1 MRSWRRRAVEVC
13 HKMNKISDS
22 VFVYSAKNSGLPEG
36 FIQKVPDLFSEKG
49 LCIHNARNQI
59 KVYEEGGMK
68 INVKKYCIPPI
79 INRILYSIGLRR
91 PKAKSAY
98 LNAVKLRQMGFD
110 TPKPFGYIIQR
121 KYGIIN
127 YSYFISEQLNMPRMG
142 HDCKNRELIKAL
154 AEYTAKMH
162 EHGLIDKDFTANN
175 ILYSREGKNYHFA
188 LVDINRFKFKKKAVG
203 MLQSCQTLMKPL
215 RSENKLKFFVSRYAE
230 CRGFN
235 KRFMTERVIFLRR
248 RRNLYEIVKKFMKK
262 LPGAKYVT
270 GKNLRK
276 KK

>member
-1 MRSWRRRAVEVC
+1 M
-13 HKMNKISDS
+13 KTKNISNGF
-22 VFVYSAKNSGLPEG
+22 FVYSVADCPIPQD
-36 FIQKVPDLFSEKG
+36 FIPNVPDFFSKNG
-49 LCIHNARNQI
+49 RCIHNARNQI
-59 KVYEEGGMK
+59 KVYEEGGIK

-79 INRILYSIGLRR
+79 INRILYSVGLRR

-127 YSYFISEQLNMPRMG
+127 YSYFISEQLDMPRMG
-142 HDCKNRELIKAL
+142 HECKNKELIGAL

-162 EHGLIDKDFTANN
+162 ECGLIDKDFTANN
-175 ILYSREGKNYHFA
+175 ILYSRAGENYRFA
-188 LVDINRFKFKKKAVG
+188 LVDINRFKFKKKPVG
-203 MLQSCQTLMKPL
+203 MIQACQTLMKPL

-235 KRFMTERVIFLRR
+235 KIFMTERVIFLRR
-248 RRNLYEIVKKFMKK
+248 KRNLYERIKKFLKK
-262 LPGAKYVT
+262 LPGAKYLT
-270 GKNLRK
+270 GKNLNK

>member
-1 MRSWRRRAVEVC
+1 MKTNTVS
-13 HKMNKISDS
+13 NSFFI
-22 VFVYSAKNSGLPEG
+22 YSAEDSSLPEG
-36 FIQKVPDLFSEKG
+36 FIQNVPDLFSKG
-49 LCIHNARNQI
+49 RRCIHKARNQI
-59 KVYEEGGMK
+59 KVYEEGGIQ

-79 INRILYSIGLRR
+79 INRILYSLGLRR

-127 YSYFISEQLNMPRMG
+127 YSYFISEQLDMPRMG
-142 HDCKNRELIKAL
+142 HECKNRELIKAL

-162 EHGLIDKDFTANN
+162 ERGLIDKDFTANN
-175 ILYSREGKNYHFA
+175 ILYSRDGENYRFA
-188 LVDINRFKFKKKAVG
+188 LVDINRFKFKKKPVG
-203 MLQSCQTLMKPL
+203 MIQACQTLMKPL
-215 RSENKLKFFVSRYAE
+215 RSENKLKFFVSHYAE

-248 RRNLYEIVKKFMKK
+248 KRNLYERIKKFLKK

-270 GKNLRK
+270 GKNLNK